1 MLLPHFQ
8 ALHLTFI
15 YFLNVPYSGTK
26 RKHTYT
32 IFFPITVTSPKS
44 FSWFYWYI
52 SYTHGFQHEIFTHTY
67 NYFDHIHPITHHTL
81 SHSCWSLLSS
91 YLSSSFFHIVY
102 FFFDPTS
109 FTRVVSRSIE
119 GLYRTMSI
127 LTLAIPLNKKCLSLS
142 QQLLTAHKFHEEA
155 ESCERLPSPLLD
167 VSGSTQPDPVSL

>member
-1 MLLPHFQ
+1 MSPFQ
-8 ALHLTFI
+8 EQKENIHTQSAFQLQWHHQSRFPDFI
-15 YFLNVPYSGTK
+15 DILVIHMVFNM
-26 RKHTYT
+26 R
-32 IFFPITVTSPKS
+32 F
-44 FSWFYWYI
+44 
-52 SYTHGFQHEIFTHTY
+52 SYTHIITLIIFTPSPT
-67 NYFDHIHPITHHTL
+67 TL
-81 SHSCWSLLSS
+81 SPTPADPCYLPICPPPSS
-91 YLSSSFFHIVY
+91 ISFI